1 MQTVV
6 TPKIRWV
13 FIFQGPEA
21 RKRGFLRE
29 AGHGEADG
37 LWVLEQVRFR
47 TETDDQLWQ
56 FGLLRT
62 RNPSRWGQ
70 Q

>member
-29 AGHGEADG
+29 AGHGDEHAKKISN
-37 LWVLEQVRFR
+37 L
-47 TETDDQLWQ
+47 
-56 FGLLRT
+56 
-62 RNPSRWGQ
+62 
-70 Q
+70 